1 MVAWLK
7 RQIQRLFGGK
17 GVVVEPVEQIC
28 PSCGQVVPAKEVDT
42 FDYENWTPEP
52 APPDKV
58 EQADQKMD
66 HVFSAGTYYHVAS
79 RPARDFD
86 QYPGGEGNPEDFA
99 ILRSSRKLPDQ
110 SDENGRCRQ
119 LDLDKLEEL
128 ADKCYLLTA
137 HGESPLEN
145 VFDADRLSDEEW
157 ESLWL
162 EGKSADEA
170 YWAAKMAEVAAPT
183 VNHEPETLNPELKV

>member
-7 RQIQRLFGGK
+7 RQLQRLFGGE

-28 PSCGQVVPAKEVDT
+28 PTCGQVMPAKEVDT
-42 FDYENWTPEP
+42 FDYQNWTPEP

-145 VFDADRLSDEEW
+145 VFDADKLDDEEF
-157 ESLWL
+157 SGLWL
-162 EGKSADEA
+162 EGNEKDLA
-170 YWAAKMAEVAAPT
+170 YWSKMAAEEAVTVAAEPGV
-183 VNHEPETLNPELKV
+183 VNPGLKVR